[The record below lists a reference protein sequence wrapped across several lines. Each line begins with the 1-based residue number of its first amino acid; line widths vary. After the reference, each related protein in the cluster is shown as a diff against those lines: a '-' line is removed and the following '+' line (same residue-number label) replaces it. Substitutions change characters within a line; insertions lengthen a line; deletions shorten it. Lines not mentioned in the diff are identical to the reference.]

1 MRDWRTDMEI
11 NNLKIVMLL
20 FQPSVIARGM
30 EKKLVEMGNT
40 VSTVVGDFI
49 QIDSCIEETDIFIVN
64 LPAKITDDAKS
75 LRVLSQIC
83 ESIVARKKNVVVVG
97 EKELIEEVGTIYRGI
112 AKFQWVYR
120 PVETDALCDAIAKAL
135 EAPVQKAP
143 TEKRRILIVDDDPSY
158 AKMVREWIKDF
169 YRVDIVT
176 AGMQAIT
183 FLVKVPPEEGVDLI
197 LLDYEMPVVDGP
209 QVLQMLRQEPA
220 TANIPVIFLTGIGDR
235 ESVARVMSL
244 KPSGYILKSTTRDNL
259 LNVLESKLPL
269 AEVDDAKEE

>member
-1 MRDWRTDMEI
+1 MEI

-40 VSTVVGDFI
+40 VSMIVGDFI

-83 ESIVARKKNVVVVG
+83 DSIIARKKNVVVVG

-112 AKFQWVYR
+112 AKLQWVYR

-183 FLVKVPPEEGVDLI
+183 FLVKVPPKEGVDLI